1 MLMSSEPWRIDGSG
15 FALTRYATDPLPWP
29 DAPEVMTSQGASVA
43 ALHVQS
49 RLVSTAS
56 VPDMPFAGAAPA
68 VSLPTVTLHLLSVG
82 DVTDVDE
89 EDFVHEVARAHSAAI
104 ANGRA
109 RTARCE
115 SAIRLPTELPRQKR
129 KR

>member
-1 MLMSSEPWRIDGSG
+1 MSREPWRIDGSG

-43 ALHVQS
+43 ALQVQS

-56 VPDMPFAGAAPA
+56 VPDMPLAGAAPA

-82 DVTDVDE
+82 EVTDVDE
-89 EDFVHEVARAHSAAI
+89 EDFVHEVARTHSATI

-109 RTARCE
+109 PTARCQ
-115 SAIRLPTELPRQKR
+115 SAIHLPTELPRQMR